1 MIIEGLDKV
10 SRKELKAML
19 SKVDGIMLRTH
30 SIKGYNEP
38 KNIEIVF
45 VCLSLEQSID
55 AHAEVKSA
63 LATLRENVNARFL
76 AV

>member
-10 SRKELKAML
+10 SRKEFKAL
-19 SKVDGIMLRTH
+19 LAKVDGVMLRTH
-30 SIKGYNEP
+30 NIKGYDEP
-38 KNIEIVF
+38 KNIEVVF

-63 LATLRENVNARFL
+63 LAEVRSNSNARFL
-76 AV
+76 A